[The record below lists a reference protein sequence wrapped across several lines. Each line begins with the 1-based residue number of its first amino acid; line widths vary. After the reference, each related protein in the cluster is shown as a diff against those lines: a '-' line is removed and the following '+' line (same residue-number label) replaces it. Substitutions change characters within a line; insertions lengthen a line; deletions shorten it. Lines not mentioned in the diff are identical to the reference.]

1 MDPFH
6 LHFFLIHIVIEF
18 GFLWQ
23 RNRLL
28 DFGAYRMR
36 KKWYV
41 NEIPRAILTF
51 ELIWMDFFLFLIG
64 FVGERRFVAI
74 SLMNSTFKRDW

>member
-51 ELIWMDFFLFLIG
+51 WVNLDGFFSVFDRICRRKKIWSDFINEFNI
-64 FVGERRFVAI
+64 
-74 SLMNSTFKRDW
+74 